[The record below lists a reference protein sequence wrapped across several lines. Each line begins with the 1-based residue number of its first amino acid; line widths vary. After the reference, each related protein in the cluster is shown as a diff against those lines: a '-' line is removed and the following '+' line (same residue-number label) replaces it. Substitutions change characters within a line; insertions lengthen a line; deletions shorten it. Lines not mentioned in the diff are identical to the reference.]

1 VVRTEETFEP
11 VVDRRRSEDCVFTAV
26 SPLVWT
32 LTAVAFVAIV
42 VLDLVVIARRDA
54 AVTIRQAT
62 LWVVFYVGLA
72 ALFAAGLF
80 VFRSGTSGGE
90 FVAGY
95 ITEYSL
101 SVDNL
106 FVFIIIMSRFAVPS
120 LAVDKVLYIGIVVS
134 MFLRGAF
141 IAAGAAA
148 IAAASWV
155 FYIFGAFLVYTAVRL
170 ALEGK
175 NDEEDFQENALLRG
189 LRRVLPLTP
198 DYAGTTLTTRVA
210 GRRMLTPLV
219 IVIAAIGIANVV
231 FALDSIPAIFG
242 LTQDPYVVLTANAF
256 ALLGLRQLYFL
267 IGGLLERIVYLNIG
281 LSVILAFIG
290 IKLLIEALHGSH
302 VDALGPVHLPE
313 IGIAASL
320 AFILITLVV
329 TTVASLS
336 KTRLTLRGSE

>member
-1 VVRTEETFEP
+1 
-11 VVDRRRSEDCVFTAV
+11 VFTAV

-32 LTAVAFVAIV
+32 LTAVGFLAIV
-42 VLDLVVIARRDA
+42 VLDLVVIARRDT
-54 AVTIRQAT
+54 AVSIRQAT

-72 ALFAAGLF
+72 TVFAAGMF
-80 VFRSGTSGGE
+80 VFRSGTAGSE

-148 IAAASWV
+148 ISAASWM

-189 LRRVLPLTP
+189 LRRGLPLAP
-198 DYAGTTLTTRVA
+198 DYDGTALTTRVA
-210 GRRMLTPLV
+210 GRRMVTPLV

-267 IGGLLERIVYLNIG
+267 IGGLLERIIYLTVG
-281 LSVILAFIG
+281 LSLILAFIG
-290 IKLLIEALHGSH
+290 VKLLIEALHGSH
-302 VDALGPVHLPE
+302 VDALGPVHLPQ
-313 IGIAASL
+313 IGIVTSL
-320 AFILITLVV
+320 LFILGTLVV
-329 TTVASLS
+329 TTAASLR
-336 KTRLTLRGSE
+336 KTRLELRRSE